1 MIINMVCLAQ
11 WILICHMIFT
21 KIGLTYV
28 DLEIL
33 REGNEQLLDNLEEGV
48 IILEEDTLNLFFM
61 NEAAKTIHKEYD
73 FLSFSEVDNRI

>member
-1 MIINMVCLAQ
+1 MACLAQ
-11 WILICHMIFT
+11 FIIICHIVST
-21 KIGLTYV
+21 KIGFTYV

-48 IILEEDTLNLFFM
+48 MILEENTLNLFFM

-73 FLSFSEVDNRI
+73 FLSFS